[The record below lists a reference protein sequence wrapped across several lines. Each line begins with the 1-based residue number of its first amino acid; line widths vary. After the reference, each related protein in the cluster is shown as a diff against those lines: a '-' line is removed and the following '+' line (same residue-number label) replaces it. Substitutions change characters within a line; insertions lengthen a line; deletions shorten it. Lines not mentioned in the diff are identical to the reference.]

1 MLLKNKNIFLLLLGT
16 NLLALMIISHNYYNA
31 KGPNRITTTI
41 DIPETSTLKFKDPET
56 AYYILQKL
64 DIFEV
69 YEDPSMTPE
78 EAKIQYNKA
87 YLGLTTDDNYCEKHR
102 AHFVNHPEMVFE
114 EKNFITNYKARAV
127 LRYEVIPRLGGRDI
141 MPYVHSRMSD
151 AIEHEL
157 VYDLRNDL
165 NMYFTTT
172 SMCEYR
178 QVGKHFS
185 CLTQESNHIPGH
197 DHLYRKDYV
206 GRSLVEY
213 GKYYHDRPQCF
224 NDQKFF
230 PKTWILTEEDQC
242 REFFEIFN
250 SEEYLKMKEERG
262 LVYIRKIGANA
273 HQGHGVFPVN
283 DKEEVYIRNK
293 YKDGKLCGYIDENN
307 LMQYA
312 IWNPLLLNGR
322 KFDFRMFMMI
332 ASTNPLI
339 LYYRDGFLRVSLRDY
354 NPNSE
359 EKGAILTN
367 IALSKPFFE
376 LAKENGTYNGYTEDD
391 LMNQAFWTM
400 PKLEK
405 FLIDN
410 NVTNDTNW
418 LENYLRPEFKKA
430 YIHLLRMSSGPFARR
445 SSLYEVYGLDFM
457 LDENLNLWFIEA
469 NAEPLLDGWS
479 DDTKV
484 FFNSILYDSFDIA
497 MGLLRSRT
505 KRIVNYV
512 NKLMD
517 DVQVWKIGNDDV
529 YIQDL
534 ANKRTEFRELSKNY
548 FEPEYLPK
556 PGNKYS
562 LIIDENIEGPGK
574 YFGYINE
581 ECF

>member
-1 MLLKNKNIFLLLLGT
+1 MLLLGT
-16 NLLALMIISHNYYNA
+16 NILALMLISHNYYHS

-41 DIPETSTLKFKDPET
+41 DVPQTSTPKFTDPEM
-56 AYYILQKL
+56 AFYILQKL
-64 DIFEV
+64 DIFEE
-69 YEDPSMTPE
+69 YEDPNLTDE
-78 EAKIQYNKA
+78 EARTQYTRP
-87 YLGLTTDDNYCEKHR
+87 YLGLTTDDKYCEKHR
-102 AHFVNHPEMVFE
+102 AHFVNHPEIIFQ

-127 LRYEVIPRLGGRDI
+127 LRYEVIPRLGGRDL
-141 MPYVHSRMSD
+141 MPYVHSRMNN

-206 GRSLVEY
+206 GISLVEY
-213 GKYYHDRPQCF
+213 GKLYKDRPQCF
-224 NDQKFF
+224 NDDKFF
-230 PKTWILTEEDQC
+230 PKTWILTEKDQC
-242 REFFEIFN
+242 EEFFSVFN
-250 SEEYLKMKEERG
+250 TDEYTKLKAQRG
-262 LVYIRKIGANA
+262 LVYIRKIGADA

-283 DKEEVYIRNK
+283 EKEEDYIRKK
-293 YKDGKLCGYIDENN
+293 YDNGTLCGEILDNN
-307 LMQYA
+307 LIQYA
-312 IWNPLLLNGR
+312 IWNPLLLNQR

-354 NPNSE
+354 TPNTDE
-359 EKGAILTN
+359 RGAILTN
-367 IALSKPFFE
+367 IALSKPIFE
-376 LAKENGTYNGYTEDD
+376 LAKENGTFNGYTEDD

-405 FLIDN
+405 FLL
-410 NVTNDTNW
+410 DTGVITDPQW
-418 LENYLRPEFKKA
+418 LDNYLRPEFKKA
-430 YIHLLRMSSGPFARR
+430 YIHLLRMSSSPFAKR

-457 LDENLNLWFIEA
+457 LDEDLNLWFIEA
-469 NAEPLLDGWS
+469 NAEPLLDGWN
-479 DDTKV
+479 DDSKV

-505 KRIVNYV
+505 KRIINYV
-512 NKLMD
+512 NRLIR
-517 DVQVWKIGNDDV
+517 DVEVWKMGDSDV
-529 YIQDL
+529 FIEDL
-534 ANKRTEFRELSKNY
+534 ATKRTEFRELSKNY

-562 LIIDENIEGPGK
+562 LIIDENIEGVGK
-574 YFGYINE
+574 YFGFLSE
-581 ECF
+581 ECM